1 MLYKTMGTQMLSAAY
16 SLSALPPHPLTPL
29 PLLLGVGDGWGLS
42 LRPNF
47 QKGGYLTGSQFLEGA
62 CWENGGY
69 FFQEAGKWGEGR
81 GSSFF
86 MRSKSKTE
94 LFNDKKGLQTKIFF
108 FVITK
113 NLNWE
118 ILTKNLISF
127 KRWDW
132 DKHEKFE
139 YYEGLLKN

>member
-1 MLYKTMGTQMLSAAY
+1 MGTQMLSAAY
-16 SLSALPPHPLTPL
+16 SLCALPPHPITPL

-69 FFQEAGKWGEGR
+69 FCQKAGKWGEGR
-81 GSSFF
+81 GSSFY
-86 MRSKSKTE
+86 MKSKLKTE